1 MRDDEVTVVDVAVRK
16 IVSHISTGHDSEPD
30 GMAWSANR

>member
-1 MRDDEVTVVDVAVRK
+1 VAVRK